1 MNRFFSFAAAIL
13 FSFSCLAQTELP
25 AIDLAN
31 KADFFIPS
39 STTDKYTLKQAQADD
54 FMKVYNNL
62 ATDAAI
68 QRVNDIRWMA
78 ADKKE
83 ADDWYSANK
92 KLLSEGGDDITTS
105 VKKPAGTDQWNV
117 YTASKQMR
125 EMLESF
131 GVKQNHFYFTF
142 TVDRFVA
149 KIFIATSDK
158 QQVADAWLLAKE
170 GLRTTLMAAGKKE
183 LARQL

>member
-1 MNRFFSFAAAIL
+1 MNRFIIFTAAIF
-13 FSFSCLAQTELP
+13 FSFSGLAQTELP
-25 AIDLAN
+25 AIDLTT

-39 STTDKYTLKQAQADD
+39 ATTDKYALTQAQDDD

-62 ATDAAI
+62 AADATV

-78 ADKKE
+78 AGKNE
-83 ADDWYSANK
+83 ADDWYKTNK

-105 VKKPAGTDQWNV
+105 IKKPAGTGQWNV

-158 QQVADAWLLAKE
+158 QQVTDAWLLAKE
-170 GLRTTLMAAGKKE
+170 GLRATLMAAGKKE